1 MNNKLIVLSI
11 LVYTAA
17 VMSLFV
23 FNKEEKGIAE
33 ARALREQFLENS
45 PFKET
50 IKLIKAERKALS
62 LPLRLIMS
70 ACGN

>member
-1 MNNKLIVLSI
+1 MNKKLIVSSI
-11 LVYTAA
+11 LVFTVA
-17 VMSLFV
+17 VISLFV
-23 FNKEEKGIAE
+23 FNKEKKGIVE
-33 ARALREQFLENS
+33 ARALHRQFLENS

-50 IKLIKAERKALS
+50 IKLSRAERKALS